1 MVFHCVLCL
10 VVWVGN
16 VSTKQHRQHT
26 EHILT
31 KSVLASSAS
40 HHGLFPVYQKGTRV
54 SEGLGLSDL
63 GYRRLGFRVAGVWVH
78 GFVVGVWILPDLG

>member
-40 HHGLFPVYQKGTRV
+40 RHGLFPLYQKGTSYKGFR
-54 SEGLGLSDL
+54 
-63 GYRRLGFRVAGVWVH
+63 GFRVERFRIQAFRV
-78 GFVVGVWILPDLG
+78 